1 MTDLSSEVPGDL
13 TGPVQVRVGRPDDL
27 IAVVKLE
34 VRCFSDP
41 WPPAALLGELTPDE
55 LRLPLVLEI
64 DGELRGYLMAWLVV
78 DQLHILNFATDPD
91 FQRRGLA
98 ARLLREAAER
108 GVALGM
114 EEFTL
119 EVRQSNIPA
128 LGFYKKHGFRETGV
142 RRGYYVDNGED
153 AIIMSCA
160 LGPILAQE

>member
-1 MTDLSSEVPGDL
+1 MTDLSSEVPREVPGD
-13 TGPVQVRVGRPDDL
+13 VQVRVGRPDDL

-55 LRLPLVLEI
+55 LRLPFVLEI
-64 DGELRGYLMAWLVV
+64 DGELRGYLMGWLVV
-78 DQLHILNFATDPD
+78 DQLHILNFAIDPD

-153 AIIMSCA
+153 AIIMACA